1 VLYHEEKAAQFMSET
16 HETTRPVLRLDPWM
30 PDYNGAVQIDSE
42 DEPVSGQ
49 VDTSVESHEWKA
61 VAPQSSAAPLL
72 YFIDGVRRTDARVLA
87 WDKKGLVHGLFGTV
101 AAGAVR
107 SDGRAAAYF
116 RCGIRR
122 VLVLGGG
129 HSRSA
134 TIYAG
139 NAPVEFEGIAS
150 IARNPAEVGGQLQEL
165 MRQLEAKIAESVL
178 TEKAVVFIDGPLAY
192 ITSLGPA
199 VGVIKR
205 ISQAYLDGDHFA
217 LVTSLTLA
225 QRTPLF
231 LISDGKRDR
240 YSWYLRIG
248 LGRRFEHALA
258 GIIRLEVRSAAGLE
272 AARQLANTSAAV
284 LIEFASSAV
293 RDPRAP
299 QNLVPIGAL
308 EQELRRRMGD
318 SLIIRRGIE
327 QRIHEG
333 VEL

>member
-1 VLYHEEKAAQFMSET
+1 MSET
-16 HETTRPVLRLDPWM
+16 YETRHSVLRLDPWM
-30 PDYNGAVQIDSE
+30 PDYDAAIQIDSG
-42 DEPVSGQ
+42 DENVSGQ
-49 VDTSVESHEWKA
+49 VDTCVESPEWKA
-61 VAPQSSAAPLL
+61 VAPSSAAAPLL
-72 YFIDGVRRTDARVLA
+72 YFIDGVRRTEARVLA
-87 WDKKGLVHGLFGTV
+87 WDQNGLIHGLFGAV

-107 SDGRAAAYF
+107 SDGRAASFY
-116 RCGIRR
+116 RCAVRR
-122 VLVLGGG
+122 VLILGGG

-134 TIYAG
+134 TIHAG

-150 IARNPAEVGGQLQEL
+150 VATNPAEIASELQEL
-165 MRQLEAKIAESVL
+165 MRQLEAKIAENVL
-178 TEKAVVFIDGPLAY
+178 TEGAVVFIDGPLAY

-205 ISQAYLDGDHFA
+205 ISQAYLDADHFA
-217 LVTSLTLA
+217 LVISLTLG

-248 LGRRFEHALA
+248 LGRVFDHALA
-258 GIIRLEVRSAAGLE
+258 GVIRLEVRAATGLD
-272 AARQLANTSAAV
+272 AARQLADTSAAV
-284 LIEFASSAV
+284 LAEFASSAV

-318 SLIIRRGIE
+318 VLTIRRGIE
-327 QRIHEG
+327 RRIHEG